1 MFPFQVHLLVIQK
14 LRSEVFFL
22 LRRLYSGV
30 SKVGQKP
37 YVLLCEST
45 SLLDR
50 IWTRDQRRL
59 SSFICLKMGI

>member
-1 MFPFQVHLLVIQK
+1 MFPFQFHLLVIQK
-14 LRSEVFFL
+14 LWSEVFFL

-50 IWTRDQRRL
+50 IWT
-59 SSFICLKMGI
+59 